1 MRTPA
6 VPPPQPQQQQWVVQP
21 LVDVGL
27 GRADIEQLLLRLA
40 FDAVVDEGEEV
51 LACAWRLV
59 AGCPPEVQAAWTRT
73 LARMLTLDTSS

>member
-6 VPPPQPQQQQWVVQP
+6 VPPPHQDQPQWVVQP

-27 GRADIEQLLLRLA
+27 ARADIEQLLFRLA
-40 FDAVVDEGEEV
+40 FEAVVDEGEEV
-51 LACAWRLV
+51 LACAWDLV